1 MDRSRNLRERARS
14 LEMTTFRE
22 FWTLV
27 AECSSIL
34 QKIAPKKRRNW
45 LGQVVMELYQEQ
57 NGLCGLC
64 EKPMEPDAY
73 EVDHK
78 IPFAYGGGHERT
90 NLQLAHPECNR
101 WKGASVDPHHLLD
114 TLEYLEDRY
123 MNR

>member
-1 MDRSRNLRERARS
+1 
-14 LEMTTFRE
+14 
-22 FWTLV
+22 
-27 AECSSIL
+27 
-34 QKIAPKKRRNW
+34 
-45 LGQVVMELYQEQ
+45 MELYQEQ

-64 EKPMEPDAY
+64 ETSMEPDAY

-101 WKGASVDPHHLLD
+101 RKGASVDPHHLL
-114 TLEYLEDRY
+114 EYLEDRY